1 MIQLY
6 NTLTGQ
12 KETLQPVS
20 QGKVGIYACGPTVYD
35 YFHIGNARVFVTF
48 DVLRRYLAYRGY
60 EVTFVQ
66 NYTDIDDKMIKR
78 AAEMGITVNELAE
91 RFIRAYE
98 EDAAALGI
106 RLPDHQPRATQH
118 IPQIITIIE
127 KLMDRGIAYNV
138 DGDLYFQVQAFP
150 AYGKLSHQPLA
161 ELAAGARVEVDPR
174 KRHSMDF
181 ALWKKKKEGEPSW
194 GSPWGEGRPGWHIEC
209 SAMAMHYLGEEFDI
223 HAGGQDLVFPHHENE
238 VAQSE
243 GATGKPFARYWM
255 HVGYLNI
262 NKEKMSKSLGN
273 VLNVREMR
281 KQFDPRAIR
290 FFLLSAH
297 YRSPLNFTAEQLEQT
312 ARALERLDTLLY
324 NIEER
329 LPRLHTA
336 QPDPQEEALLQLL
349 AASRER
355 FIAAMD
361 DDFNTA
367 EGIAVLFELAREAN
381 IYLNRPQ
388 GQKENVLRPLL
399 DFYLEMDDI
408 IGFARRGQVT
418 TLEEEIAALITL
430 RKEARQRKDWAEA
443 DVIRENLRQRG
454 IILEDTPGGVRWR
467 HKESEVSSQESE

>member
-6 NTLTGQ
+6 NTLTGK
-12 KETLQPVS
+12 KEPLEPVRP
-20 QGKVGIYACGPTVYD
+20 GKVGIYACGPTVYD

-48 DVLRRYLAYRGY
+48 DVLRRYLACRGY

-66 NYTDIDDKMIKR
+66 NYTDIDDKMIRR
-78 AAEMGITVNELAE
+78 AAELGITVEELAE

-98 EDAAALGI
+98 EDAGALGI
-106 RLPDHQPRATQH
+106 RLPDHQPRATEH
-118 IPQIITIIE
+118 IPQIIAIIE
-127 KLMDRGIAYNV
+127 KLLERGLAYV
-138 DGDLYFQVQAFP
+138 VEGDVYFQVQAFP
-150 AYGKLSHQPLA
+150 AYGKLSHQPLE

-174 KRHSMDF
+174 KRHPMDF

-194 GSPWGEGRPGWHIEC
+194 ESPWGEGRPGWHIEC
-209 SAMAMHYLGEEFDI
+209 SAMSMHYLGESFDI
-223 HAGGQDLVFPHHENE
+223 HAGGQDLIFPHHENE

-243 GATGKPFARYWM
+243 GATGRPFARYWM

-281 KQFDPRAIR
+281 RQFDPRAIR

-297 YRSPLNFTAEQLEQT
+297 YRSPLNFSPEQLEQS

-324 NIEER
+324 NMRER
-329 LPRLHTA
+329 LPRLNSA
-336 QPDPQEEALLQLL
+336 LPDPQEEALLKLL
-349 AASRER
+349 AESRQR

-381 IYLNRPQ
+381 IYLNRPE
-388 GQKENVLRPLL
+388 GQKANLLKPLL
-399 DFYLEMDDI
+399 DFYEEMDEI
-408 IGFARRGQVT
+408 FGFARQEEVT
-418 TLEEEIAALITL
+418 PLEAEIAALIA
-430 RKEARQRKDWAEA
+430 RRDEARRRKDWAEA
-443 DVIRENLRQRG
+443 DAIREALREKG

-467 HKESEVSSQESE
+467 YKE